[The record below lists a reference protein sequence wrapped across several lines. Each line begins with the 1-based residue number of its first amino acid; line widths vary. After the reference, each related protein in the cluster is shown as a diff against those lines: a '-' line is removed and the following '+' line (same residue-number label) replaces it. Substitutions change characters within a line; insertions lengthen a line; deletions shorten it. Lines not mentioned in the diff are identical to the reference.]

1 VVTRD
6 PVVTPTRDPVVAPGG
21 TVAPVRGGGAISAVP
36 LTEVAGVGPTFAA
49 RLEEAGI
56 TDTGR
61 LAAMEPARVAEVLRT
76 SPARAEGIVSAA
88 GERLRRG

>member
-1 VVTRD
+1 VIRD
-6 PVVTPTRDPVVAPGG
+6 PVVTPNRDPVVAGG
-21 TVAPVRGGGAISAVP
+21 TVAPGRVPTPTSAVP
-36 LTEVAGVGPTFAA
+36 LTEVAGVGAAFAA

-56 TDTGR
+56 TDTAR